1 MYLLLPFQHL
11 PLSFS
16 VSYTLHILILF
27 SVHVT
32 LLKMHLSFLILFL
45 MLFYIFIL
53 ELEGADFTGGAFK
66 FSHAR
71 IEELVKSHIKE
82 YINKV

>member
-1 MYLLLPFQHL
+1 
-11 PLSFS
+11 
-16 VSYTLHILILF
+16 
-27 SVHVT
+27 
-32 LLKMHLSFLILFL
+32 MHLSFIILIL
-45 MLFYIFIL
+45 MLFYILHFTFYIL
-53 ELEGADFTGGAFK
+53 ELEGADFTWGAFK